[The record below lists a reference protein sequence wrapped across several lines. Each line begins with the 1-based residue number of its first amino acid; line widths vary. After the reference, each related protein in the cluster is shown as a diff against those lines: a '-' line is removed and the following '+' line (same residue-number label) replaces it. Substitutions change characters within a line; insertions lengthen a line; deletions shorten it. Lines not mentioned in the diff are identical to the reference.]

1 MALKTPG
8 SVDTSSSGCLS
19 AGELGDGL
27 GALRDGVLSE
37 LTGENQSDGSL
48 DLARAEHSL
57 SVVSD
62 QATSLR
68 SDLLEG
74 VVDQRVQDRDGSLAD
89 SDLGVNLLEDSDNVS
104 AVRLHSLVVS
114 LDDLLVR
121 LCNDFLDGHV
131 NFKI

>member
-1 MALKTPG
+1 M
-8 SVDTSSSGCLS
+8 
-19 AGELGDGL
+19 LG
-27 GALRDGVLSE
+27 E

-48 DLARAEHSL
+48 DLARTEDSL

-89 SDLGVNLLEDSDNVS
+89 SDLGVNLLQDSDDVG
-104 AVRLHSLVVS
+104 AVRLDSLVVS
-114 LDDLLVR
+114 LDDLLGG
-121 LCNDFLDGHV
+121 LCNNLLDGHCV
-131 NFKI
+131 